1 MARKRK
7 APGLEDSI
15 SFSWV
20 EIMKRI
26 EKRTNLPAAM
36 LTAAYKEITE
46 EIMIVLEEGNSVALQ
61 KFGTFEMKTRGGKFN
76 ITKVAPQGTG
86 SPTVKSA
93 IPPMKYIKFTP
104 ARVAQMRM
112 RKAVPKDG
120 SLSKANTENSM
131 DKPQKLEK
139 GL

>member
-1 MARKRK
+1 MLSIGRNDLFMARKRK

-112 RKAVPKDG
+112 RKIV
-120 SLSKANTENSM
+120 
-131 DKPQKLEK
+131 
-139 GL
+139 

>member
-20 EIMKRI
+20 EILKRV

-36 LTAAYKEITE
+36 LTAAYKEISE
-46 EIMIVLEEGNSVALQ
+46 EIMIVLEGGNSVALQ
-61 KFGTFEMKTRGGKFN
+61 RFGTFEVKTRGGKFD

-112 RKAVPKDG
+112 RKI
-120 SLSKANTENSM
+120 ENSVESL
-131 DKPQKLEK
+131 KKLEK